1 MVLGELEHLTR
12 FIFGGHNI
20 KKIRYEDDIVLTAE
34 AEINLQELRQNV
46 IKGNIEMEKKGE
58 KFNCKKEIYMV
69 FSNRIIQE
77 AN

>member
-46 IKGNIEMEKKGE
+46 IKGNIEMEKKVE